1 MEDNT
6 IKDLVSDMLSNIVL
20 GDKPEEEQVTSTG
33 LMSSLPGIRTPT
45 QVQQQD
51 EQEAAPK
58 ARDKVKE
65 FILRLS
71 DEAEDTNNLRYSE
84 KAAPEITDVMVDSE
98 TLLNRY
104 ATPLYV
110 YARNLRDYNPER
122 STIKVRNRGDHSE
135 RFLDQMYELA
145 RQSSEEAAL
154 ARMEMGIT
162 ESLPRSAPRMG
173 FDVQGLIDAVNREN
187 ALRAGTKPLPSI
199 PEVETEELD
208 DEEVAIL
215 SDTDIDTDDADGGA
229 APSDGKG
236 LMAKPYDEL
245 RMREENEPLGI
256 RNTVI
261 SALDKDITKN
271 GTFSNTALENAIKE
285 TTNNSTFNASVLGN
299 INKET
304 GGSGPIDEKGYGNLT
319 GAQAAKDKRTR
330 GGNDPESVA
339 RRAAYEALDKNPEFI
354 NGDRETKDKMIFDIF
369 YDDQYRK
376 AGLKLGNTQAGDGS
390 LFKGRGLIQIT
401 GRENYKK
408 VQDKLAEKGI
418 QVDLMASPELVN
430 DNKYALPVALAFL
443 EVKGIT
449 PDTIDELGPYKM
461 TRIMNPGDVSGAKDR
476 WSEVTDLL
484 TGDALEKA
492 QNSDEKTAQLKVG
505 VETDGIIGNKSV
517 AAFKKWLSD
526 AGINF
531 DSSYT
536 PYDLVRLVNA
546 N

>member
-71 DEAEDTNNLRYSE
+71 DEAEDTNSLRYSE

-162 ESLPRSAPRMG
+162 ESLPRSAPSMG

-199 PEVETEELD
+199 PEVKTEELD

-215 SDTDIDTDDADGGA
+215 SPTDTITDDADGGA
-229 APSDGKG
+229 APSGGKG
-236 LMAKPYDEL
+236 LMSPRLDSKGETPEKPAAVSSKTVTDLEGPEATQTSNDVLVAQLKLASLGYDIGRGGKNKL
-245 RMREENEPLGI
+245 RNLKIVSKAETKPSEVRGADGIMGKNTEAAIKKFQKNNSLEVTGTLDENTI
-256 RNTVI
+256 N
-261 SALDKDITKN
+261 ALDEAKEPEFNFDPAYFSTEKQNKNMKALYDAAVENGIT
-271 GTFSNTALENAIKE
+271 GLELV
-285 TTNNSTFNASVLGN
+285 SLMS
-299 INKET
+299 
-304 GGSGPIDEKGYGNLT
+304 
-319 GAQAAKDKRTR
+319 QAAHESDAFKTAEEYASGKKYEGRKD
-330 GGNDPESVA
+330 
-339 RRAAYEALDKNPEFI
+339 
-354 NGDRETKDKMIFDIF
+354 
-369 YDDQYRK
+369 
-376 AGLKLGNTQAGDGS
+376 LGNTQKGDGERY
-390 LFKGRGLIQIT
+390 KGRGFLQVT
-401 GRENYKK
+401 GRTNYE
-408 VQDKLAEKGI
+408 LIGNALGI
-418 QVDLMASPELVN
+418 NLV
-430 DNKYALPVALAFL
+430 A
-443 EVKGIT
+443 
-449 PDTIDELGPYKM
+449 
-461 TRIMNPGDVSGAKDR
+461 NP
-476 WSEVTDLL
+476 DLL
-484 TGDALEKA
+484 ENIDTAAKA
-492 QNSDEKTAQLKVG
+492 SIMWWKMNVRPIVSDFSD
-505 VETDGIIGNKSV
+505 VERVTKIVNGGFNGLTDRQKYYEDFLG
-517 AAFKKWLSD
+517 L
-526 AGINF
+526 
-531 DSSYT
+531 T
-536 PYDLVRLVNA
+536 
-546 N
+546 

>member
-71 DEAEDTNNLRYSE
+71 DEAEDTNSLRYSE

-236 LMAKPYDEL
+236 LMSPSESL
-245 RMREENEPLGI
+245 RPRARPE
-256 RNTVI
+256 
-261 SALDKDITKN
+261 DKDFMTRLEERLIDLEGFESEAYKPDEDEEFFTIGYGHYGKDVTKDMKL
-271 GTFSNTALENAIKE
+271 TEEQAR
-285 TTNNSTFNASVLGN
+285 VLLRED
-299 INKET
+299 INKRLPKIRKSIKNFDSLSDDLKIE
-304 GGSGPIDEKGYGNLT
+304 I
-319 GAQAAKDKRTR
+319 AQSWFR
-330 GGNDPESVA
+330 GGISGSPKTIRLINEGKFEEAAEEFLDNDEYRTTKLRGVKT
-339 RRAAYEALDKNPEFI
+339 RMEA
-354 NGDRETKDKMIFDIF
+354 
-369 YDDQYRK
+369 
-376 AGLKLGNTQAGDGS
+376 
-390 LFKGRGLIQIT
+390 
-401 GRENYKK
+401 
-408 VQDKLAEKGI
+408 
-418 QVDLMASPELVN
+418 
-430 DNKYALPVALAFL
+430 
-443 EVKGIT
+443 
-449 PDTIDELGPYKM
+449 
-461 TRIMNPGDVSGAKDR
+461 
-476 WSEVTDLL
+476 
-484 TGDALEKA
+484 
-492 QNSDEKTAQLKVG
+492 
-505 VETDGIIGNKSV
+505 
-517 AAFKKWLSD
+517 LSD
-526 AGINF
+526 ALRSEI
-531 DSSYT
+531 
-536 PYDLVRLVNA
+536 A
-546 N
+546 